1 MTELTLQPKRFYFS
15 ACQTCGLLE
24 VGLLLLLDGL
34 GVVVC
39 GAFVHSQRGD
49 LLVGLPTVVAVV
61 GFAWSVDYMVF
72 VQAGVLGEALITTR
86 HCAYIWL
93 LSCDDAREKY

>member
-1 MTELTLQPKRFYFS
+1 M
-15 ACQTCGLLE
+15 
-24 VGLLLLLDGL
+24 
-34 GVVVC
+34 C